1 MQRLVGLV
9 YTNPRPSGLSEQLH
23 SFPPSDHT
31 NMAADTQTVAGL
43 LQASLDPAQNRQAE
57 ASLKIEESKPG
68 LSLVLLQIV
77 ASDSFPQQIRL
88 ASALFFKNFIRRN
101 WVNENGEHILPQQEV
116 GTIKSELIGLMV
128 KVPPSI
134 QAQLG
139 DAISVIA
146 DSDFW
151 QRWDTL
157 VDDLVSRLTPDNA
170 TVNNGVLQVAHS
182 IFRRWEPLYRSDDL
196 YTEIN
201 HVLSK
206 FAAPFLQLWQS
217 TDNVISQSQS
227 NDALKAHFGT
237 LDLIL
242 KLTCDLSSHDMPP
255 QFEENLSSI
264 STLLHKY
271 LTYENAVLD
280 TGSEDEAG
288 LLENV
293 RADVFRVLVLY
304 TKKYEE
310 EFRSHLGHFINSSW
324 NMLTTIGPETKYDLV
339 VSRALEFLTTVAS
352 IRQHAESFNN
362 AEVLGQVTEKVVIP
376 NLSLRES
383 DIELFED
390 EPIEFI
396 RRDLEGSDEDTRR
409 RAATNFLKKLM
420 EQFEKPVT
428 DVVMRYVDHFLTEY
442 AKDRK
447 SNWKAKDT
455 AVHLFSSIAAKGT
468 ATAAK
473 GVLSVNTNVD
483 VLDFFQNN
491 IAEDLTNADAEPLLK
506 VDAIKYL
513 YIFRSILSAQQW
525 QAAFPLLVQHLNSSN
540 YVVYTYAAIAVDRA
554 LYLVDDQRQPI
565 IPRDSIV
572 PLSKDLLQHLFKLIT
587 KDTKPEKVQE
597 NEFLMKCVMRVL
609 IVIRDAVVPIAD
621 MVTMNLVNITKV
633 IRHNPSNPGFCY
645 YHFESLGALI
655 RFAGPSRPE
664 QLENTL
670 YPVFMEVLG
679 GSVEEFAP
687 YIFQLFAAL
696 INIQPPG
703 ALSQNFQNLLAP
715 ILTPDLWASKGNVP
729 ALTQLLRTL
738 LPRGAEQIAAAN
750 QTEAILVIFQKLV
763 SSKAYESHAMDLIE
777 TVVTTFAP
785 TALEIYWVTIL
796 QLMFTRLSNSKTENF
811 QRRFVQFYH
820 LVSASVDRGLG
831 ADYFISIADR
841 VQQNIFTPI
850 YTTIILPDTQKISRP
865 SDRKTAVISL
875 TRTLA
880 DSQAFADRYAKKGWT
895 LTCQALLQLLINPP
909 LPPAADDNIIED
921 RDVDELGFGAAFTQL
936 QTCRQPP
943 KDPWPQ
949 VQDVKAW
956 VGTTLREADQRHSG
970 RVGTFV
976 NEKLDVQGQHAL
988 GQVMSA

>member
-1 MQRLVGLV
+1 
-9 YTNPRPSGLSEQLH
+9 
-23 SFPPSDHT
+23 
-31 NMAADTQTVAGL
+31 MAVDIQAVAGQ
-43 LQASLDPAQNRQAE
+43 LQASLDPTQNRQGESLVLTNGDSKLTKHPAE
-57 ASLKIEESKPG
+57 ASLKQEEDKPG
-68 LSLVLLQIV
+68 FSLSLLQIV
-77 ASDSFPQQIRL
+77 ASESFPQQTRL

-101 WVNENGEHILPQQEV
+101 WTDEDGNHKLPPGEV
-116 GTIKSELIGLMV
+116 STIKSQLIGLMV
-128 KVPPSI
+128 KVPPVI
-134 QAQLG
+134 RAQLG

-170 TVNNGVLQVAHS
+170 AVNNGVLQVAHS
-182 IFRRWEPLYRSDDL
+182 IFSRWEPLYRSDDL

-206 FAAPFLQLWQS
+206 FATPFLQLWQN
-217 TDNVISQSQS
+217 TDSVIAQSEG
-227 NDALKAHFGT
+227 NPEVLKAHFST
-237 LDLIL
+237 LDLIM
-242 KLTCDLSSHDMPP
+242 KLMYDLSTHDMPP
-255 QFEENLSSI
+255 QFEEHI
-264 STLLHKY
+264 SAVSALLHKY
-271 LTYENAVLD
+271 LTYENPALSND
-280 TGSEDEAG
+280 TDDEAG
-288 LLENV
+288 PLEVV

-304 TKKYEE
+304 AKKYEE
-310 EFRSHLGHFINSSW
+310 EFGSHLGQFISSSW

-352 IRQHAESFNN
+352 IRQHAENFNN
-362 AEVLGQVTEKVVIP
+362 ADVLGQVTEKVVIP

-447 SNWKAKDT
+447 GNWKSKDT
-455 AVHLFSSIAAKGT
+455 ALHLFSSIAAKGT
-468 ATAAK
+468 ATAAR
-473 GVLSVNTNVD
+473 GVLSVNPNVD
-483 VLDFFQNN
+483 VLEFFQKTV
-491 IAEDLTNADAEPLLK
+491 AEDLTNGDAEPLLK

-513 YIFRSILSAQQW
+513 YIFRSIQSAEQW

-554 LYLVDDQRQPI
+554 LYLRNEQRQPI
-565 IPRDSIV
+565 IPRADIE

-587 KDTKPEKVQE
+587 KDAKPEKVQE

-609 IVIRDAVVPIAD
+609 VVIQDGVVPISD
-621 MVTMNLVNITKV
+621 PVTTNLVNITKV

-655 RFAGPSRPE
+655 RFAGPT
-664 QLENTL
+664 QHDKLESILFPT
-670 YPVFMEVLG
+670 FMEVLQG
-679 GSVEEFAP
+679 DVEEFTP

-696 INIQPPG
+696 VAAQPPG
-703 ALSQNFQNLLAP
+703 ALSQNFRNLLQP
-715 ILTPDLWASKGNVP
+715 ILTPTMWSSRGNVP
-729 ALTQLLRTL
+729 ALTQLLRVL

-763 SSKAYESHAMDLIE
+763 STKAYESYAMDLIE
-777 TVVTTFAP
+777 TVVATMP
-785 TALEIYWVTIL
+785 VTALADYWVPML
-796 QLMFTRLSNSKTENF
+796 QLMFSRLSNSKTENF
-811 QRRFVQFYH
+811 EMRFVRFYH
-820 LVSASVDRGLG
+820 LVSASVDKGLG
-831 ADYFISIADR
+831 ADFFIIVADR
-841 VQQNIFTPI
+841 VQENVFTPI
-850 YTTIILPDTQKISRP
+850 YTSIILPDTQKISRP
-865 SDRKTAVISL
+865 FDRKTAVISL

-880 DSQAFADRYAKKGWT
+880 DSQAFVERYAKRGWT
-895 LTCQALLQLLINPP
+895 ITCQALLQLLINPP

-921 RDVDELGFGAAFTQL
+921 RDIDDLGFGAAFTQL
-936 QTCRQPP
+936 NTCKQAP
-943 KDPWPQ
+943 KDPWPE

-956 VGTTLREADQRHSG
+956 VGTTLREADQRHAG
-970 RVGTFV
+970 RIGTFV
-976 NEKLDVQGQHAL
+976 NEKLDAQGQAAL